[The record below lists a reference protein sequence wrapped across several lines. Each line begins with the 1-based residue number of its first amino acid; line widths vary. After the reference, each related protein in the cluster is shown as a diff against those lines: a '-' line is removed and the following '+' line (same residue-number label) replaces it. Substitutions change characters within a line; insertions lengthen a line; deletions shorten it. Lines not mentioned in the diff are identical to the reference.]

1 MTFMWLGVKT
11 LQVLRCWTQHHN
23 EIAPSHLCVCEVIV
37 LDNPACLFYK
47 TPYMFCMALKS
58 SAQCSSPLIA
68 DFSFAA
74 VSAQKGSWQQHG
86 CSMCNVSCG
95 RLFLEVKAHISQK
108 KKIKPPSSYP
118 SPKTKSFG
126 VIPESSAEAESQ
138 LSPIRSLRA
147 VTISPKVPDENC
159 LD

>member
-1 MTFMWLGVKT
+1 MGDSNQPVCRCRTLFQMTFMWLGVKT

-47 TPYMFCMALKS
+47 TPHMFCMALKS
-58 SAQCSSPLIA
+58 STQCSSPLIA

-95 RLFLEVKAHISQK
+95 RLFLEVKAHVSQK
-108 KKIKPPSSYP
+108 K
-118 SPKTKSFG
+118 
-126 VIPESSAEAESQ
+126 
-138 LSPIRSLRA
+138 LSPLRLTPLQKLKVWVLSLRA
-147 VTISPKVPDENC
+147 ALKQKAN
-159 LD
+159 